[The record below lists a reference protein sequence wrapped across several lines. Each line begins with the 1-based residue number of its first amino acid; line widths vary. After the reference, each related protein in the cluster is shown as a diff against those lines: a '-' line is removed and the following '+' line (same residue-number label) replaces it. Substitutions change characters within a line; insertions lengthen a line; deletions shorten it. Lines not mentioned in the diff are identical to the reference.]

1 MRLFVLTALT
11 MCAFAAN
18 SVLNRM
24 AIVGQGMDP
33 LDFTAI
39 RLAAGAVALWVL
51 VRLSGKR
58 LVLNGRPRWAGA
70 TTLLVYMVGFSL
82 AYLALGAGVGALI
95 LFGSVQITMFAGA
108 LLAREVVPLR
118 RWLGAGIAMAGLIWL
133 LWPHE
138 AQRLAVLPALSM
150 AVAGAGWGL
159 YSLAGRREA
168 DPLAGTAANFLLAAP
183 VAALAA
189 LIVPA
194 PVGNPG
200 LTLAGVGL
208 ALLSGIVT
216 SGLGYALWYRLL
228 PALGAT
234 RAGVAQLT
242 VPVIAAAGGLA
253 LLGERPDAVFLVA
266 SVLVLGGVGLSVLPG
281 RRWAERGSGQV

>member
-1 MRLFVLTALT
+1 MRHFLLTALA

-33 LDFTAI
+33 LDFAAI

-51 VRLSGKR
+51 VRLSGRR
-58 LVLNGRPRWAGA
+58 LALSGRSRWSGA
-70 TTLLVYMVGFSL
+70 LSLLVYMIGFSL

-108 LLAREVVPLR
+108 LLAREAVPQR

-133 LWPHE
+133 LAPHGTG
-138 AQRLAVLPALSM
+138 RLAPLPGLSM

-168 DPLAGTAANFLLAAP
+168 DPLAATAANFLLAAP

-189 LIVPA
+189 LILPA
-194 PVGNPG
+194 AAGNTG
-200 LTLAGVGL
+200 LTLNGAGL
-208 ALLSGIVT
+208 ALLSGVVT

-234 RAGVAQLT
+234 RAGVAQLS
-242 VPVIAAAGGLA
+242 VPVIAAAGGLV
-253 LLGERPDAVFLVA
+253 LLGERPDAIFLVA
-266 SVLVLGGVGLSVLPG
+266 TALVLGGVGLSVLPE
-281 RRWAERGSGQV
+281 RRRVP